1 MLQPVAIPEAYKV
14 PKMFVVAS
22 ENFHATHLFKEYWKL
37 EPLVIPQSHDNEL
50 HEIDICQPTSSQGK
64 IRFNTFVKCR
74 EICKATRKPLYLFA
88 NPPQIVKLPLNS
100 YKKTTLPICLRHR
113 KKRNQFCE
121 RGVTGGKLYEGF
133 CEVPPPPGTVVSHR
147 GRGES
152 SGSNLQGWNMRNFS
166 FRLCKADSP
175 VI

>member
-100 YKKTTLPICLRHR
+100 YKKTTLPICLGHR

-133 CEVPPPPGTVVSHR
+133 CEVPPPPQVLWWVTEAVENPAAATSKGGTWETSA
-147 GRGES
+147 S
-152 SGSNLQGWNMRNFS
+152 DCAKQI
-166 FRLCKADSP
+166 P
-175 VI
+175 P